1 MDYNE
6 IAKYEKAIKDC
17 KKLIDLEPENQS
29 HQKNLNSLQELFRLN
44 QRFLYFFKTSLIT
57 QIVEE
62 TL

>member
-1 MDYNE
+1 SSHNIFIVE
-6 IAKYEKAIKDC
+6 RILAIFK
-17 KKLIDLEPENQS
+17 
-29 HQKNLNSLQELFRLN
+29 LN